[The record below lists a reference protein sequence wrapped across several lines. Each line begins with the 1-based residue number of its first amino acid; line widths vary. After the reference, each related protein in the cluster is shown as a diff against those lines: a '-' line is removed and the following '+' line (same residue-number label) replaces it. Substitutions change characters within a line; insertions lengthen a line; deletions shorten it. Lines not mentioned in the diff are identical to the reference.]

1 MGLPRAQQNVKILH
15 DAGIPIAM
23 GTDAG
28 PAARFPGFFEH
39 EELVLM
45 AEAGLTP
52 EEILMSATSVAAGC
66 LMQDDI
72 GTLQT
77 GKWADFLVMG
87 ENPLE
92 DILATRSLERVFI
105 GGTEVAVE

>member
-1 MGLPRAQQNVKILH
+1 
-15 DAGIPIAM
+15 
-23 GTDAG
+23 
-28 PAARFPGFFEH
+28 
-39 EELVLM
+39 
-45 AEAGLTP
+45 
-52 EEILMSATSVAAGC
+52 
-66 LMQDDI
+66 MQDDI

>member
-1 MGLPRAQQNVKILH
+1 MGLPQAQQNVKILH
-15 DAGIPIAM
+15 DAEIPIAM